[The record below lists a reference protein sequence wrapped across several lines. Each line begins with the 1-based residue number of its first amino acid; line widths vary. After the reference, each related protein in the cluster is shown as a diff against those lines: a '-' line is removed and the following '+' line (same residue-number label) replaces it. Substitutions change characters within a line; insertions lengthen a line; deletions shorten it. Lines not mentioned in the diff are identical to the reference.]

1 MDTNR
6 GSEKATRLMCDK
18 GNKQFDLET
27 FLTSKQECCFEMKG
41 CGDPLRPYPPVR
53 QTPINVAMSDLDPL
67 LVYDMSDYGH
77 FGYDPALGSPD
88 PNGPVQDQY
97 TGTWALYT
105 PPSDDPRVGQML
117 ARHVLNAAVNPIVYI
132 TNGEIEKVL

>member
-1 MDTNR
+1 MVILVT
-6 GSEKATRLMCDK
+6 
-18 GNKQFDLET
+18 
-27 FLTSKQECCFEMKG
+27 
-41 CGDPLRPYPPVR
+41 
-53 QTPINVAMSDLDPL
+53 IL
-67 LVYDMSDYGH
+67 L
-77 FGYDPALGSPD
+77 LGLPD